1 MKNEN
6 GVVKKIIMGVI
17 LILILAIGFIMFPWN
32 IWGRW
37 KIKNKLID
45 KNQKI

>member
-6 GVVKKIIMGVI
+6 SVVKKIIMGVI

-32 IWGRW
+32 I
-37 KIKNKLID
+37 
-45 KNQKI
+45 

>member
-32 IWGRW
+32 I
-37 KIKNKLID
+37 
-45 KNQKI
+45 